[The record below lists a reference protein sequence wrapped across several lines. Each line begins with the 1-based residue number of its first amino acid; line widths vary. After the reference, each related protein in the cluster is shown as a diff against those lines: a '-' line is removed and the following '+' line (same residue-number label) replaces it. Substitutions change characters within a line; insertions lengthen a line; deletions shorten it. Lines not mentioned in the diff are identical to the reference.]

1 MLILIKLYYARL
13 ELFLNMNKE
22 EFLKKMKYALDGQV
36 SDLIISDNIDYYKN
50 YIDSEITNGKS
61 EIEVLDMLGDP
72 RLLAKTIIELQ
83 GIDNNENNAKSEN
96 DMNNDYFHDSY
107 NKEDVNFSKGAYNS
121 KHNSFLGIRG
131 CLTSIVVLFIVFI
144 ILRFIL
150 STAIYFALPIC
161 IIILLV
167 GLFKRFR

>member
-1 MLILIKLYYARL
+1 
-13 ELFLNMNKE
+13 MNKE
-22 EFLKKMKYALDGQV
+22 EFLKKMKCALDGQV

-50 YIDSEITNGKS
+50 YIDSEISNGKS

-83 GIDNNENNAKSEN
+83 GIDNNENNAKNENNNEN
-96 DMNNDYFHDSY
+96 DYINDGY
-107 NKEDVNFSKGAYNS
+107 NQEDDNFSKGTYTS
-121 KHNSFLGIRG
+121 KSNSFFGIKG
-131 CLTSIVVLFIVFI
+131 CLISILVLFIVFT

-161 IIILLV
+161 IILLLG